1 MRRLEL
7 KRILDS
13 KQDKNLRVPKSRHA
27 TVEDYDSAN
36 FVGPFEDAEAYKEDG
51 TLLFKVVSQAFD
63 QGMLDRAYERLK
75 TVKGDCTTR
84 PEATGLKNEMRP
96 HTDGSESDQQRAPM
110 SEVEK
115 WREKGCRADIL
126 GFYDPKEGSI
136 PYCRQTAWSASDKEK
151 GAPVFNATMPMV
163 RVADRIFKDL
173 VPDRHQFQLYHVSEA
188 VDFTLEGTAFTTITV
203 NRKFSTCYHRDK
215 NDLKGGFGVMFTLG
229 RFTGGQLVFP
239 AFRAAVDYQ
248 PGQLILADVHETHGN
263 VDNIVGD
270 RVTCVLYARE
280 RIDQCGSAEDEE
292 KKRAATMVI
301 HAGKTTSDLPI

>member
-7 KRILDS
+7 KRVLDS

-27 TVEDYDSAN
+27 QVEDYDPAN
-36 FVGPFEDAEAYKEDG
+36 FVGPFEEAEAYKEDG
-51 TLLFKVVSQAFD
+51 TLLFKVVAHAFD

-84 PEATGLKNEMRP
+84 ADATGLKNVMRP
-96 HTDGSESDQQRAPM
+96 HADNSPSTQQRSPL

-115 WREKGCRADIL
+115 WHAKGCRADIL
-126 GFYDPKEGSI
+126 GFYDPKKGAT
-136 PYCRQTAWSASDKEK
+136 PYCRQTAWSARDKEK
-151 GAPVFNATMPMV
+151 GKPVFKATMPMV
-163 RVADRIFKDL
+163 SVADGIFHDL
-173 VPDRHQFQLYHVSEA
+173 VPERHLFQLNHVVNA
-188 VDFTLEGTAFTTITV
+188 VDFTLGDTAFTTITV

-229 RFTGGQLVFP
+229 SFTGGQLVFP

-263 VDNIVGD
+263 VDNIAGD
-270 RVTCVLYARE
+270 RVVCVLYARTK
-280 RIDQCGSAEDEE
+280 INQCGSAEDEE
-292 KKRAATMVI
+292 KKRAGTMVV
-301 HAGKTTSDLPI
+301 HARED